1 MIKAWV
7 NCQILVRLMMS
18 VCIRHEAWICNHQ
31 NWKRWINWGGGVE
44 HYQRLQFSVA
54 SISHVCPGWFLLS
67 DGTEILMAETFEV
80 RTTNG
85 LRDEAPSWV
94 LLQPNGTPGPSK
106 TWASTTFPWFCRI
119 SRKVFFCLHF
129 PFLFPLSFLSGWW
142 EHLVSL
148 FNCAIWKYPSSGF
161 VELFCC
167 QLVLLAIEVEQDCTL
182 LCFVR
187 QALPYF
193 NFNLDKIW
201 SCHAPSRKRQNGH
214 SHNFKITRAINLGHC
229 GGLKWQVLSSNDN
242 SAGGNQ
248 GAKNGSK
255 LCLERD
261 ALLGTKLYAALW
273 VLLHSVGYAWI
284 SANFGVK

>member
-1 MIKAWV
+1 M
-7 NCQILVRLMMS
+7 RPP
-18 VCIRHEAWICNHQ
+18 HECCC
-31 NWKRWINWGGGVE
+31 
-44 HYQRLQFSVA
+44 S
-54 SISHVCPGWFLLS
+54 P
-67 DGTEILMAETFEV
+67 T
-80 RTTNG
+80 G
-85 LRDEAPSWV
+85 LRGLVKPEQV
-94 LLQPNGTPGPSK
+94 QL
-106 TWASTTFPWFCRI
+106 FPWFCPI

-129 PFLFPLSFLSGWW
+129 SFLSPLFPPIKLVRTSCA
-142 EHLVSL
+142 HLIAPYENIL
-148 FNCAIWKYPSSGF
+148 GLSSGF

-167 QLVLLAIEVEQDCTL
+167 QLALLAVEVEQGCAL

-193 NFNLDKIW
+193 NFNLDKLW

-273 VLLHSVGYAWI
+273 VFLHPVGYAWI
-284 SANFGVK
+284 SANFGAK